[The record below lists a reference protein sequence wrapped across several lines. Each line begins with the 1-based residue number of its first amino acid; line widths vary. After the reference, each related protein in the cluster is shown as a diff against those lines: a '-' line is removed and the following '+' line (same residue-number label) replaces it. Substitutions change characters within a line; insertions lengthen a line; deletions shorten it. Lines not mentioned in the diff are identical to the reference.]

1 MLYRCH
7 FLDARDHIRAH
18 EEIEAG
24 SLLDL
29 VQLANAMLDR
39 RSHHDAVEI
48 WAGNRGSTAPGGTV
62 QSNAAAHARSR
73 GWPLTANP
81 TNWSRRGSG
90 DSRGHDQ
97 LRVLQPHP
105 RPVGDLALAAQAVD
119 PLPT

>member
-48 WAGNRGSTAPGGTV
+48 WAGNRGSTAPGGTEK
-62 QSNAAAHARSR
+62 
-73 GWPLTANP
+73 LTYP
-81 TNWSRRGSG
+81 I
-90 DSRGHDQ
+90 H
-97 LRVLQPHP
+97 
-105 RPVGDLALAAQAVD
+105 
-119 PLPT
+119 